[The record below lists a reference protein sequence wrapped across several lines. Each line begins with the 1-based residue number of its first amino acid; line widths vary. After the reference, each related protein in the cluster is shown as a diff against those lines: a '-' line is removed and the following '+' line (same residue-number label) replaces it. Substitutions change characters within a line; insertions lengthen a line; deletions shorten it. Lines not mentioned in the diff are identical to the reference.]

1 MNKKKSLKKSM
12 NKSASWNKKMYMII
26 GCVTAAVI
34 ILILILA
41 PKGDNGVVEDSPVSP
56 KPTDTNNAGVTV
68 DDPHTGEVGNTPSPT
83 YGSGGVISLTP
94 IDEPSSTYYEFGAG
108 ATAAP
113 AADPVTGQTPDDD
126 GPGGPGSHG
135 QGNTGEYHCH
145 APNHHCDSPETHA
158 YILNL
163 EAQGCPY
170 CGRHDCPSFYA
181 VDEWGTACYDPT
193 KCPQYDVHLDPV
205 YYCQHCHKP
214 CGDGTN
220 GTCVR
225 FVHACHCPICGK
237 WVEAFTCHSCEQ

>member
-1 MNKKKSLKKSM
+1 MKVKKNEK
-12 NKSASWNKKMYMII
+12 II
-26 GCVTAAVI
+26 IVILCALAVI
-34 ILILILA
+34 LTVILICMLSC
-41 PKGDNGVVEDSPVSP
+41 GG
-56 KPTDTNNAGVTV
+56 
-68 DDPHTGEVGNTPSPT
+68 
-83 YGSGGVISLTP
+83 GGVIEDTLVSPAPTELDP
-94 IDEPSSTYYEFGAG
+94 GSVVVHDPGANSTTVPEQGGTTGEIVIWLDDPVPTNAPVEAG

-113 AADPVTGQTPDDD
+113 GADPVSGQAPDDD
-126 GPGGPGSHG
+126 GPGGPGGHG
-135 QGNTGEYHCH
+135 QGNTGEYHCGT
-145 APNHHCDSPETHA
+145 PGHHCDSPETHA

-225 FVHACHCPICGK
+225 FVNACHCPICGK

>member
-1 MNKKKSLKKSM
+1 MKKNEKIIIIIL
-12 NKSASWNKKMYMII
+12 SAL
-26 GCVTAAVI
+26 AVI
-34 ILILILA
+34 LSVILICMLSC
-41 PKGDNGVVEDSPVSP
+41 GG
-56 KPTDTNNAGVTV
+56 
-68 DDPHTGEVGNTPSPT
+68 
-83 YGSGGVISLTP
+83 GGVIEDTLISPAPTVLDP
-94 IDEPSSTYYEFGAG
+94 GGVVVHDPGAGSTTAPEQGGTTGEIVIWLDDPVPTNAPVEAG

-113 AADPVTGQTPDDD
+113 GADPVSGHTPDDD
-126 GPGGPGSHG
+126 GPGGVSSGHG
-135 QGNTGEYHCH
+135 HTGEYHCGT
-145 APNHHCDSPETHA
+145 PGHHCDSPETHA

-225 FVHACHCPICGK
+225 FVDACHCPICGK